1 MTVDIYNPTAND
13 GLSLEEFKLY
23 KLVSQYRAQFGLDP
37 IPLSQALTI
46 TAGRHA
52 MDTVHNILIPNLD
65 QPEGANLHSWSDAPY
80 FGDHR
85 DPAVMWEAPARI
97 GTGFTGFG
105 YEISV
110 YIGGRGSVEQ
120 ALKLWQGSPG
130 HDAVMTNSDIW
141 SQLKFNAMGVG
152 IERAGG
158 ETIMHIWF
166 SDSADIAPPKL
177 LGTRKAD
184 TLQGTGFADHL
195 SGQGGRDKL
204 LGGAGADMLDGG
216 AGADVLTGG
225 AGPDTFFF
233 AHTGGD
239 RITDFRL
246 AQGDRI
252 ALEGDVFTA
261 LGGSVE
267 AAEFRRG
274 AARDADDHLIYFA
287 ATGKLFYDADGNGA
301 GARQL
306 IATLDGR
313 PALAFDDIV
322 IL

>member
-1 MTVDIYNPTAND
+1 MPVDIYRPTAND
-13 GLSLEEFKLY
+13 TLSQEEFRLY
-23 KLVSQYRAQFGLDP
+23 KLVMAYRADAGLDA
-37 IPLSQALTI
+37 IPLSNALTV

-52 MDTVHNILIPNLD
+52 MDTIHNILLPDLD

-85 DPAVMWEAPARI
+85 DPAVMWNAPGRI
-97 GTGFTGFG
+97 GTGFAGNG

-110 YIGGRGSVEQ
+110 YIGGHGSIDQ
-120 ALKLWQGSPG
+120 ALRLWQGSPG
-130 HDAVMTNSDIW
+130 HNDVMVNQSIW
-141 SQLKFNAMGVG
+141 AQIRFNAMGVG

-166 SDSADIAPPKL
+166 SDSADVAPPQL
-177 LGTRKAD
+177 LGGRRAD
-184 TLQGTGFADHL
+184 VMQGTGFADHL
-195 SGQGGRDKL
+195 AGQGGKDRL
-204 LGGAGADMLDGG
+204 VGAAGGDTLDGG
-216 AGADVLTGG
+216 AGADVLLGGGG
-225 AGPDTFFF
+225 ADTFSF

-239 RITDFRL
+239 RIADFRL

-261 LGGSVE
+261 LGGGVE

-274 AARDADDHLIYFA
+274 VARDGDDHLIYFA
-287 ATGKLFYDADGNGA
+287 RTGKLFYDADGNGA

-306 IATLDGR
+306 IATLDGK
-313 PALAFDDIV
+313 PPLAFDDIV